1 MWKKTVEELKLRYD
15 AISDLSRELEEP
27 VFITTTTGVDDAV
40 IMSIET
46 FEKFVIRIKA
56 CEEKDNEEY
65 LIFMRRLLG
74 GNLKLY
80 EDEIVK
86 SWAEDN
92 IKFSEIVECYD
103 IMMKRCE
110 KKSIKYMDAII
121 QNRRR

>member
-27 VFITTTTGVDDAV
+27 IFITTSGVDDAV
-40 IMSIET
+40 FMSIET
-46 FEKFVIRIKA
+46 FEKFIIRIKA
-56 CEEKDNEEY
+56 CEEKDNKEY
-65 LIFMRRLLG
+65 LVFMRRLLG
-74 GNLKLY
+74 DNLKSY
-80 EDEIVK
+80 EIEIVK
-86 SWAEDN
+86 SWGEDS

-110 KKSIKYMDAII
+110 KKSIKYMDAIL

>member
-1 MWKKTVEELKLRYD
+1 MWKKTVDELKLRYD

-40 IMSIET
+40 FMSIET

-74 GNLKLY
+74 GNLNLY